1 VITSGTPAN
10 SYLCHC
16 IACQR
21 RTGAIVHSGA
31 HYHKDQLRFEGES
44 KIYARISD
52 TGFEVRFHFC
62 PDCGTSVYWET
73 NKYPNQCGIAVG
85 CFADPE
91 FPPPTRSIWEESK
104 HDWLGLPEGIEHLKK
119 GVGPNGRPME

>member
-1 VITSGTPAN
+1 V
-10 SYLCHC
+10 
-16 IACQR
+16 
-21 RTGAIVHSGA
+21 
-31 HYHKDQLRFEGES
+31 GES

-73 NKYPNQCGIAVG
+73 NKYPDQCGIAVG
-85 CFADPE
+85 CFADPD

-104 HDWLGLPEGIEHLKK
+104 HDWLALPEGIERLKK
-119 GVGPNGRPME
+119 GVGPDGRSME